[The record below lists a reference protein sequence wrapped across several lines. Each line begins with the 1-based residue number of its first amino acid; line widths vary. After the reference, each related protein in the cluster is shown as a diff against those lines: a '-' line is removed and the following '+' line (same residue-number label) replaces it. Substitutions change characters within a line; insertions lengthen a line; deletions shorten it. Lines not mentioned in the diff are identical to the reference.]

1 LFKLLNPKNEKLPKQ
16 AQIMLLGIALSALGN
31 GLVLPYTFI
40 YFHNI
45 RGFPIA
51 VAGVIASYGAFSSLS
66 ISPLVGNLID
76 KWGPKPVLITSLLVS
91 FVGYCS
97 LSQVKTIPQAFLVTT
112 ICATGQS
119 AMWPSQNAIS
129 SELTL
134 EYMRERIY
142 GAQFAMLNL
151 GIGIGGLVS
160 SLVVTLDNPRTFEI
174 LFIGDGISYLV
185 YLAVVLTL
193 KNVGRR
199 SEHERIE
206 RAKLAGGWSDVLAD
220 KTFVKFWFV
229 AMLAF
234 LFSYSQLEV
243 GFTAFS
249 ISISGLAPRDLAWAY
264 AVNTFV
270 IAAFQLWVNKQLLL
284 VKRKTAISIAVL
296 LWAAA
301 WVSLALSGAI
311 KSSPL
316 FFVILCQF
324 IFALGEMIWS
334 PILPSIVNQLAPEH
348 LRGRYNAAGSNA
360 WQISLIA
367 GPTFAGTLL
376 GFNAHWYW
384 LAGLILGLLVISIAA
399 SRLKLPDRPTVKM
412 TK

>member
-1 LFKLLNPKNEKLPKQ
+1 MVNPKIEKLPKQ
-16 AQIMLLGIALSALGN
+16 ARIMLLGIALSALGN

-51 VAGVIASYGAFSSLS
+51 VAGLIASYGAFSSLA

-97 LSQVKTIPQAFLVTT
+97 LSQVKTISQAFLVTT

-129 SELTL
+129 SELTP
-134 EYMRERIY
+134 EHMRERIY

-160 SLVVTLDNPRTFEI
+160 SLVVTLDNQRTFEL

-185 YLAVVLTL
+185 YLVVVLTL

-199 SEHERIE
+199 SADERIE
-206 RAKLAGGWSDVLAD
+206 RAKLAGGWADVLAD

-229 AMLAF
+229 AMFAV

-249 ISISGLAPRDLAWAY
+249 TSISGLAPRDLAWAY

-270 IAAFQLWVNKQLLL
+270 IAAFQLWVNKRLLL
-284 VKRKTAISIAVL
+284 VKRKTAMSIAVL
-296 LWAAA
+296 LWAIA
-301 WVSLALSGAI
+301 WVSLSLSGVI
-311 KSSPL
+311 KSSAL

-334 PILPSIVNQLAPEH
+334 PILPSVVNQLAPEH
-348 LRGRYNAAGSNA
+348 LRGRYNAAGTNA

-384 LAGLILGLLVISIAA
+384 LAGLIAGLLVISIAA
-399 SRLKLPDRPTVKM
+399 SRLKLPDRPAVNMSK
-412 TK
+412 

>member
-1 LFKLLNPKNEKLPKQ
+1 MSKEKIEKLPKK
-16 AQIMLLGIALSALGN
+16 ARIMLLGIALSALGN

-51 VAGVIASYGAFSSLS
+51 VAGLIASYGAFSSLA

-91 FVGYCS
+91 AAGFS
-97 LSQVKTIPQAFLVTT
+97 LLSQVKTIPQAFLITT
-112 ICATGQS
+112 ICSTGQA

-129 SELTL
+129 TELTPEHL
-134 EYMRERIY
+134 RERVF

-160 SLVVTLDNPRTFEI
+160 SLVVTLDNERTFEL
-174 LFIGDGISYLV
+174 LFIGDGLSYLV
-185 YLAVVLTL
+185 YLVVVLTL
-193 KNVGRR
+193 RGVGRR
-199 SEHERIE
+199 SALERLE
-206 RAKLAGGWSDVLAD
+206 RSKLAGGWADVLAD

-229 AMLAF
+229 AVFAV

-249 ISISGLAPRDLAWAY
+249 TSISGLQPRDLAWAY

-270 IAAFQLWVNKQLLL
+270 IAAFQLWVNKKLILM
-284 VKRKTAISIAVL
+284 KRKTGMSIAVL
-296 LWAAA
+296 FWALA
-301 WVSLALSGAI
+301 WVSLAASGVI
-311 KSSPL
+311 KTSAL

-324 IFALGEMIWS
+324 IFAFGEMIWS
-334 PILPSIVNQLAPEH
+334 PILPSVVNQLAPEH
-348 LRGRYNAAGSNA
+348 LRGRYNAAGANA

-367 GPTFAGTLL
+367 GPTIAGTLL
-376 GFNAHWYW
+376 GAGAHWYW
-384 LAGLILGLLVISIAA
+384 LCGLIAGLLVISVAA
-399 SRLKLPDRPTVKM
+399 SRLKLPDRPVQNM
-412 TK
+412 AR

>member
-1 LFKLLNPKNEKLPKQ
+1 MNWEGIDILSKQ
-16 AQIMLLGIALSALGN
+16 AKIMLFGIALSAIGN

-51 VAGVIASYGAFSSLS
+51 VAGLIASYGAFSSLA

-91 FVGYCS
+91 AAGFS
-97 LSQVKTIPQAFLVTT
+97 LLSQVKTIPQAFLVTT
-112 ICATGQS
+112 VCAMGQS

-129 SELTL
+129 TELTPEHL
-134 EYMRERIY
+134 RERVF

-160 SLVVTLDNPRTFEI
+160 SLVVTLDNARTFEL
-174 LFIGDGISYLV
+174 LFIGDGLSYLV
-185 YLAVVLTL
+185 YLVVVLTL
-193 KNVGRR
+193 RGVGRR
-199 SEHERIE
+199 SALERLE
-206 RAKLAGGWSDVLAD
+206 RSKLAGGWADVIAD

-229 AMLAF
+229 AVFAV
-234 LFSYSQLEV
+234 LFSYSQLDV

-249 ISISGLAPRDLAWAY
+249 TKISGLQPRDLAWAY

-270 IAAFQLWVNKQLLL
+270 IAAFQLWVNKRLLL
-284 VKRKTAISIAVL
+284 VKRKSAMSIAVL
-296 LWAAA
+296 LWAFA
-301 WVSLALSGAI
+301 WVSLALSGVI
-311 KSSPL
+311 KSNAL
-316 FFVILCQF
+316 FFVIMCQL

-334 PILPSIVNQLAPEH
+334 PILPSVVNQLAPEH
-348 LRGRYNAAGSNA
+348 LRGRYNAAGTNA

-384 LAGLILGLLVISIAA
+384 LGGLIAGLLVISVAA
-399 SRLKLPDRPTVKM
+399 SRLKLPDRPTADM
-412 TK
+412 QR

>member
-1 LFKLLNPKNEKLPKQ
+1 
-16 AQIMLLGIALSALGN
+16 MLLGIALSALGN

-51 VAGVIASYGAFSSLS
+51 VAGLIASYGAFSSLA

-91 FVGYCS
+91 AAGFS
-97 LSQVKTIPQAFLVTT
+97 LLSQVKTIPQAFLITT
-112 ICATGQS
+112 ICSTGQA

-129 SELTL
+129 TELTPEHL
-134 EYMRERIY
+134 RERVF

-160 SLVVTLDNPRTFEI
+160 SLVVTLDNARTFEL
-174 LFIGDGISYLV
+174 LFIGDGLSYLV
-185 YLAVVLTL
+185 YLVVVLTL
-193 KNVGRR
+193 RGVGRR
-199 SEHERIE
+199 SALERLE
-206 RAKLAGGWSDVLAD
+206 RSKLAGGWADVLAD

-229 AMLAF
+229 AVFAV

-249 ISISGLAPRDLAWAY
+249 TSISGLQPRDLAWAY

-270 IAAFQLWVNKQLLL
+270 IAAFQLWVNKKLILM
-284 VKRKTAISIAVL
+284 KRKTGMSIAVL
-296 LWAAA
+296 FWALA
-301 WVSLALSGAI
+301 WVSLAASGVI
-311 KSSPL
+311 KTSAL

-324 IFALGEMIWS
+324 IFAFGEMIWS
-334 PILPSIVNQLAPEH
+334 PILPSVVNQLAPEH
-348 LRGRYNAAGSNA
+348 LRGRYNAAGANA

-367 GPTFAGTLL
+367 GPTIAGTLL
-376 GFNAHWYW
+376 GAGAHWYW
-384 LAGLILGLLVISIAA
+384 LCGLIAGLLVISVAA
-399 SRLKLPDRPTVKM
+399 SRLKLPDRPAQNM
-412 TK
+412 TR

>member
-1 LFKLLNPKNEKLPKQ
+1 MSKEKIEKLPKK
-16 AQIMLLGIALSALGN
+16 ARIMLLGIALSALGN

-51 VAGVIASYGAFSSLS
+51 VAGLIASYGAFSSLA

-91 FVGYCS
+91 ATGFS
-97 LSQVKTIPQAFLVTT
+97 LLSQVKTIPQAFLITT
-112 ICATGQS
+112 ICSTGQA

-129 SELTL
+129 TELTPEHL
-134 EYMRERIY
+134 RERVF

-160 SLVVTLDNPRTFEI
+160 SLVVTLDNARTFEL
-174 LFIGDGISYLV
+174 LFIGDGLSYLV
-185 YLAVVLTL
+185 YLVVVLTL
-193 KNVGRR
+193 RGVGRR
-199 SEHERIE
+199 SALERLE
-206 RAKLAGGWSDVLAD
+206 RSKLAGGWADVLAD

-229 AMLAF
+229 AVFAV

-249 ISISGLAPRDLAWAY
+249 TSISGLQPRDLAWAY

-270 IAAFQLWVNKQLLL
+270 IAAFQLWVNKKLILM
-284 VKRKTAISIAVL
+284 KRKTGMSIAVL
-296 LWAAA
+296 FWALA
-301 WVSLALSGAI
+301 WVSLAASGVLKTSA
-311 KSSPL
+311 L

-324 IFALGEMIWS
+324 IFAFGEMIWS
-334 PILPSIVNQLAPEH
+334 PILPSVVNQLAPEH
-348 LRGRYNAAGSNA
+348 LRGRYNAAGANA

-367 GPTFAGTLL
+367 GPTIAGTLL
-376 GFNAHWYW
+376 GAGAHWYW
-384 LAGLILGLLVISIAA
+384 LCGLIAGLLVISVAA
-399 SRLKLPDRPTVKM
+399 SRLKLPDRPVQNM
-412 TK
+412 AR

>member
-1 LFKLLNPKNEKLPKQ
+1 MSKEKIEKLPKK
-16 AQIMLLGIALSALGN
+16 ARIMLLGIALSALGN

-51 VAGVIASYGAFSSLS
+51 VAGLIASYGAFSSLA

-91 FVGYCS
+91 AAGFS
-97 LSQVKTIPQAFLVTT
+97 LLSQVKTIPQAFLITT
-112 ICATGQS
+112 ICSTGQA

-129 SELTL
+129 TELTPEHL
-134 EYMRERIY
+134 RERVF

-160 SLVVTLDNPRTFEI
+160 SLVVTLDNARTFEL
-174 LFIGDGISYLV
+174 LFIGDGLSYLV
-185 YLAVVLTL
+185 YLVVVLTL
-193 KNVGRR
+193 RGVGRR
-199 SEHERIE
+199 SALERLE
-206 RAKLAGGWSDVLAD
+206 RSKLAGGWADVLAD

-229 AMLAF
+229 AVFAV

-249 ISISGLAPRDLAWAY
+249 TSISGLQPRDLAWAY

-270 IAAFQLWVNKQLLL
+270 IAAFQLWVNKKLILM
-284 VKRKTAISIAVL
+284 KRKTGMSIAVL
-296 LWAAA
+296 FWALA
-301 WVSLALSGAI
+301 WVSLAASGVI
-311 KSSPL
+311 KTSAL

-324 IFALGEMIWS
+324 IFAFGEMIWS
-334 PILPSIVNQLAPEH
+334 PILPSVVNQLAPEH
-348 LRGRYNAAGSNA
+348 LRGRYNAAGANA

-367 GPTFAGTLL
+367 GPTIAGTLL
-376 GFNAHWYW
+376 GSGAHWYW
-384 LAGLILGLLVISIAA
+384 LGGLIAGLLVISVAA
-399 SRLKLPDRPTVKM
+399 SRLKLPDRPVQNM
-412 TK
+412 TR